1 MQTPEVTQAGDESH
15 HFANRLAS
23 AQALSEAPRMS
34 RPSSFLY
41 AAMAMAGGV
50 AWLSVGLELWFG
62 PIVPTAQASA
72 LPVRQLVPALH
83 ALFGL
88 VFLGALAWRPQRIVR
103 LLLATTLLGM
113 ALLLVALYRYNSA
126 AALLIIPMLGF
137 AALLQ
142 TRGLIAVYAI
152 GNLLLLAIVLAF
164 RQMDTPYTYVGLH
177 ASLQLLAILLVT
189 SMLRTENARAQLAQ
203 AHAEL
208 LATRGMLAEIAR
220 SQERLRLSREL
231 HDVAGHKLTALRLN
245 LSALTHNPQLD
256 QAQVIALCTRLTEEL
271 LDDLR
276 AVVHQ
281 LRVHDG
287 LDLSAALE
295 SMAAPFPRPRVQL
308 DIASHTRV
316 PALEQADALLR
327 AFQEG
332 LTNAAR
338 HGDAARLW
346 VRLHRDGDEIVLDM
360 RDDGHGRGVPQAGH
374 GLTGMRERMQ
384 ALGGGLDF
392 DRTDGHGF
400 HLRAWLPVCP

>member
-1 MQTPEVTQAGDESH
+1 MQTPEVTQEGDESH

-23 AQALSEAPRMS
+23 AQPLGEAPRMS
-34 RPSSFLY
+34 RPSFLY
-41 AAMAMAGGV
+41 AAMAMAGCV
-50 AWLSVGLELWFG
+50 AWLAVGLELWFST
-62 PIVPTAQASA
+62 IVPTSA
-72 LPVRQLVPALH
+72 ADDLPVGALVPALH
-83 ALFGL
+83 ALFAL
-88 VFLGALAWRPQRIVR
+88 VFLGSLAWRPPRPLH
-103 LLLATTLLGM
+103 LLLAAMLLGM
-113 ALLLVALYRYNSA
+113 ALVLVALYRYNSA
-126 AALLIIPMLGF
+126 AALLIIPMLAF
-137 AALLQ
+137 AGLL
-142 TRGLIAVYAI
+142 RMRWLIAVYVVA
-152 GNLLLLAIVLAF
+152 NLLLLAVALAF
-164 RQMDTPYTYVGLH
+164 RQMDTPYTYIGLH

-189 SMLRTENARAQLAQ
+189 SMLRTEQARAQLAQ

-256 QAQVIALCTRLTEEL
+256 PAEVITLCTRLTVEL

-281 LRVHDG
+281 LRMHDG

-295 SMAAPFPRPRVQL
+295 SMAAPFPRPLVQL
-308 DIASHTRV
+308 DIAAHTRV
-316 PALEQADALLR
+316 QTLEQADALLR

-338 HGDAARLW
+338 HGDAERLW
-346 VRLHRDGDEIVLDM
+346 VHLHREGSEIVLDM
-360 RDDGHGRGVPQAGH
+360 RDDGQGRGALQAGD

-384 ALGGGLDF
+384 ALGGGLEF
-392 DRTDGHGF
+392 GRADGQGF
-400 HLRAWLPVCP
+400 HLRAWLPACP

>member
-1 MQTPEVTQAGDESH
+1 M
-15 HFANRLAS
+15 NR
-23 AQALSEAPRMS
+23 P
-34 RPSSFLY
+34 PSFLY

-50 AWLSVGLELWFG
+50 AWLAVGLELWFG

-72 LPVRQLVPALH
+72 LPVRQWVPGLH
-83 ALFGL
+83 ALFAA
-88 VFLGALAWRPQRIVR
+88 VFLASLAWRPRRAVH
-103 LLLATTLLGM
+103 LLLAAALVGM

-126 AALLIIPMLGF
+126 AALLIIPMLTF
-137 AALLQ
+137 ATLLP
-142 TRGLIAVYAI
+142 TRGLVAVYAI
-152 GNLLLLAIVLAF
+152 ANLLLLAIVLAF

-189 SMLRTENARAQLAQ
+189 SMLRTEHARAQLAQ

-208 LATRGMLAEIAR
+208 LATRGVLAEIAR
-220 SQERLRLSREL
+220 GQERLRLSREL

-245 LSALTHNPQLD
+245 LSALKHNPQLD
-256 QAQVIALCTRLTEEL
+256 QAQTIALCTSLTEEL

-281 LRVHDG
+281 LRLHDG
-287 LDLSAALE
+287 LDLSAALQ

-308 DIASHTRV
+308 DIAGHARV
-316 PALEQADALLR
+316 QTVEQADALLR

-338 HGDAARLW
+338 HGDAAQLW

-360 RDDGHGRGVPQAGH
+360 RDDGQGSGAPQAGH
-374 GLTGMRERMQ
+374 GLTGMHERLQ
-384 ALGGGLDF
+384 ALGGGLEF
-392 DRTDGHGF
+392 GHVNGHGF